1 MKFDEDRLRKLE
13 EIKKLGL
20 DPFGHKFE
28 ALDNSYIL
36 NHFEELKD
44 KEIRSKGRIMSI
56 RDHGEIIFIDI
67 KDDTGTLQLYIH
79 KNKLDEIS
87 LKLLN
92 LIERGD
98 IIGAIGKVELT
109 KRGTKSLSP
118 THIEIL
124 SKCLLSFP
132 SSWFGIQDIETRYR
146 KRYLDFIFNDEAK
159 EKIKIASKIVKIIR
173 EILDE
178 EGYIEVITPILQEVY
193 GGANALPFKTH
204 YNALDQD
211 YFLRISPE
219 LYLKRLLVGG
229 FEKIYEFAKNFRNE
243 GIDTKHNPEFT
254 GFELYKAYG
263 DLEDMK
269 EITKKIFQTVS
280 KKLYNSY
287 KINYIDQQIDLSS
300 FKEETM
306 ENLVKKYTGKDN
318 EEEIIK
324 EGEKITNK
332 KLSYGEALNAIF
344 EEKIEKTLIQPTFV
358 TKYPVEISP
367 LTKFY
372 PDDKRFVQRF
382 ELYIAGMEFANAYTE
397 LNDPLEQ
404 IERFK
409 EEEKKRNKGE
419 LESMPNDEDFIEALG
434 YGMPP
439 TGGLGIGMERL
450 FMLFTNSK
458 SIRDVIA
465 FPQLRNKNE

>member
-1 MKFDEDRLRKLE
+1 MKFDEDRLKKLE

-44 KEIRSKGRIMSI
+44 KEIRAKGRIMSI

-124 SKCLLSFP
+124 SKCLLPFP

-178 EGYIEVITPILQEVY
+178 EGYIEVVTPILQEVY

-287 KINYIDQQIDLSS
+287 KINYIDQQIDLSN

-367 LTKFY
+367 LTKVY

-465 FPQLRNKNE
+465 FPQLRSKNE

>member
-1 MKFDEDRLRKLE
+1 MKFDEDRLKKLE

-44 KEIRSKGRIMSI
+44 KEIRAKGRIMSI

-124 SKCLLSFP
+124 SKCLLPFP
-132 SSWFGIQDIETRYR
+132 STWFGIQDIETRYR

-178 EGYIEVITPILQEVY
+178 EGYIEVVTPILQEVY

-287 KINYIDQQIDLSS
+287 KINYIDQQIDLSN

-367 LTKFY
+367 LTKVY

-465 FPQLRNKNE
+465 FPQLRSKNE

>member
-1 MKFDEDRLRKLE
+1 MKFDEDRLKKLE

-44 KEIRSKGRIMSI
+44 KEIRAKGRIMSI

-124 SKCLLSFP
+124 SKCLLPFP

-159 EKIKIASKIVKIIR
+159 EKIKITSKIVKIIR

-178 EGYIEVITPILQEVY
+178 EGYIEVVTPILQEVY

-287 KINYIDQQIDLSS
+287 KINYIDQQIDLSN

-367 LTKFY
+367 LTKVY

-439 TGGLGIGMERL
+439 TGGLGIGIERL

-465 FPQLRNKNE
+465 FPQLRSKNE

>member
-1 MKFDEDRLRKLE
+1 MKFDEDRLKKLE

-44 KEIRSKGRIMSI
+44 KEIRAKGRIMSI

-124 SKCLLSFP
+124 SKCLLPFP

-178 EGYIEVITPILQEVY
+178 EGYIEVVTPILQEVY

-287 KINYIDQQIDLSS
+287 KINYIDQQIDLSN

-367 LTKFY
+367 LTKVY

-439 TGGLGIGMERL
+439 TGGLGIGIERL

-465 FPQLRNKNE
+465 FPQLRSKNE

>member
-1 MKFDEDRLRKLE
+1 MKFDEDRLKKLE

-44 KEIRSKGRIMSI
+44 KEIRAKGRIMSI

-124 SKCLLSFP
+124 SKCLLPFP
-132 SSWFGIQDIETRYR
+132 STWFGIQDIETRYR

-178 EGYIEVITPILQEVY
+178 EGYIEVVTPILQEVY

-287 KINYIDQQIDLSS
+287 KINYIDQQIDLSN

-367 LTKFY
+367 LTKVY

-397 LNDPLEQ
+397 LNDPIEQ

-419 LESMPNDEDFIEALG
+419 LESMPSDEDFIEALG

-465 FPQLRNKNE
+465 FPQLRSKNE